1 MKRLII
7 LTLVL
12 LLCGAVPV
20 YSVKKDTQMILDE
33 IQKTGILLR
42 DIQEKVHVM
51 ATETAQMAQ
60 KIKLIED
67 KVKAITISQADNN
80 QDRENLQLSLQ
91 FIKEEL
97 NDLKNSV
104 SKINEKLIS
113 MPAGSAPAGEENQGT
128 PSQDTTAQ
136 PPESIYYTAYSDY
149 LKENYD
155 LAVEGF
161 RQFINQYPNNG
172 LADNSLYW
180 IGECFYSQKK
190 YQDAVNTF
198 KEVRTNYKDGDK
210 VPDAM
215 LKEGFALIEMGQQN
229 LGIETLK
236 LLVSE
241 FPLSEEASLA
251 QQKIKEVSE

>member
-1 MKRLII
+1 MRRLII
-7 LTLVL
+7 ISLVL
-12 LLCGAVPV
+12 LLCGTVPV
-20 YSVKKDTQMILDE
+20 YPIKKDTKLILDQLRRME
-33 IQKTGILLR
+33 IMLKDVQ
-42 DIQEKVHVM
+42 DKVHIM
-51 ATETAQMAQ
+51 STETAAMAK
-60 KIKLIED
+60 KIKIIED
-67 KVKAITISQADNN
+67 KVRAITKSQADNN

-97 NDLKNSV
+97 NELKNSV
-104 SKINEKLIS
+104 SKINERLIS
-113 MPAGSAPAGEENQGT
+113 MPAGGIPAGAENQGAPT
-128 PSQDTTAQ
+128 RDTTAQ

-180 IGECFYSQKK
+180 IGECYYSQKK

-215 LKEGFALIEMGQQN
+215 LKEGFALIEMGQQSQ
-229 LGIETLK
+229 GIETLK
-236 LLVSE
+236 ILVSE